1 MYGRV
6 TVRPALQLVLE
17 WVLWSVRVL
26 WTGASVRRGPFGP
39 GIPQLVLHWGTSVT
53 VLLFWWSNTRFNKHN
68 FGKFREKKWFQIS
81 GENVILTV
89 SRNKQG
95 VVESNK
101 QIRSIIDLPLRV
113 ILIWNARGLHGGF
126 MTTTCT
132 SPNYNKSKTSE
143 NPGFWLDENSF
154 RWFYYKRAREW
165 IILLI
170 QKNSRRPL
178 KHFFGE

>member
-1 MYGRV
+1 MDMGPETGQV
-6 TVRPALQLVLE
+6 APGLMSGPVHFV
-17 WVLWSVRVL
+17 WSNFSNSFV
-26 WTGASVRRGPFGP
+26 
-39 GIPQLVLHWGTSVT
+39 I
-53 VLLFWWSNTRFNKHN
+53 WWSNTRFNKHN

-126 MTTTCT
+126 MTTT
-132 SPNYNKSKTSE
+132 SPNYNESKTSE

-165 IILLI
+165 VILLI

-178 KHFFGE
+178 KHFLENRNWGAKERCGHGETR

>member
-1 MYGRV
+1 MLSDRPFSWFKIWMGFMGYLIASEFYG
-6 TVRPALQLVLE
+6 PE
-17 WVLWSVRVL
+17 PP
-26 WTGASVRRGPFGP
+26 VRRDHLVREGPFGLTLRNF
-39 GIPQLVLHWGTSVT
+39 GNSFVI
-53 VLLFWWSNTRFNKHN
+53 WWSNTRFNKHN

-126 MTTTCT
+126 MTTIT
-132 SPNYNKSKTSE
+132 SPNESKTSE